1 MLRAPREAVFHDH
14 WPAMTIAIL
23 PEISALFALVF
34 ARVGALIMLLPGLGE
49 RVILSRAR
57 LSVAVFVALM
67 MVPLVRDRLV
77 VPQAPQAV
85 IGLLLSELMVG
96 LAIGIAARIL
106 VGTLQT
112 AGTIIANQLG
122 LGFAM
127 TVDPAGGAQN
137 PSIANLLALLGAALV
152 LTLDLHHIAIGAIHE
167 SYRLLPPGG
176 PLMIEDMMK
185 LAIMTTAQSFSLA
198 VQISAPFIVFGL
210 LFNLGLG
217 ILSRLMPQLQVF
229 FIAVPASIII
239 GMLVLFATIG
249 VMMNA
254 YTDAIGQFLSQLM
267 GR

>member
-1 MLRAPREAVFHDH
+1 
-14 WPAMTIAIL
+14 
-23 PEISALFALVF
+23 
-34 ARVGALIMLLPGLGE
+34 
-49 RVILSRAR
+49 
-57 LSVAVFVALM
+57 
-67 MVPLVRDRLV
+67 
-77 VPQAPQAV
+77 
-85 IGLLLSELMVG
+85 
-96 LAIGIAARIL
+96 
-106 VGTLQT
+106 
-112 AGTIIANQLG
+112 
-122 LGFAM
+122 
-127 TVDPAGGAQN
+127 
-137 PSIANLLALLGAALV
+137 
-152 LTLDLHHIAIGAIHE
+152 
-167 SYRLLPPGG
+167 
-176 PLMIEDMMK
+176 MMK